1 MEPWWTANPLG
12 VPTGRGRWV
21 RLALSLLLL
30 GATYFLAGKVGLFL
44 AVGNASV
51 SAVWPPTGIAI
62 AALLLGDFSLWPAI
76 FAGAFLVNVTTTGDV
91 TSSLGIATGNT
102 LEAVVGAY
110 LALRFAGG
118 KRVLATPRN
127 VAVFAL
133 LSGFLAST
141 LAATIGTTSLTL
153 AHLAAPSN
161 FFGVWG
167 PWWLGDAIGAI
178 EVTPLLL
185 AVAQRLGKPYPVLS
199 APARW
204 EPFGVGAVTVA
215 LALVVFARTPTMAL
229 GGYPL
234 IFLVVPPIIWAAVRF
249 GPVGAV
255 GSVSA
260 VSVIAIIA
268 TVTGNGPFATLP
280 LGVSLIAL
288 RIFIGSLAITALLV
302 AAEVLQHHRLESE
315 LNHTRKELQRML
327 QERTAQLDAAK
338 SLAAVGTWSY
348 EAGSEKIVW
357 SPEMY
362 RILGY
367 GDDRFP
373 VDLGTAVE
381 RLVPEDRG
389 VFLGEL
395 RSVLGSSEGG
405 TVSLPEHRYRVELP
419 NGERRTVLS
428 QLAVTAFENGRPVRL
443 SGTVQDISER
453 QRIEDELRRLRTGA
467 APVSGKLADFPMWM
481 IPWMDEQPQ

>member
-1 MEPWWTANPLG
+1 MPN
-12 VPTGRGRWV
+12 GRGRWV
-21 RLALSLLLL
+21 RLALSLLVL
-30 GATYFLAGKVGLFL
+30 GAAYFLSGKVGLFL

-76 FAGAFLVNVTTTGDV
+76 FAGAFLVNLTTTGDV

-118 KRVLATPRN
+118 KRLLATPRN

-133 LSGFLAST
+133 LSGFLAAT
-141 LAATIGTTSLTL
+141 VAATIGTTSLTL

-178 EVTPLLL
+178 EVTPLIL
-185 AVAQRLGKPYPVLS
+185 AVAQGFGRPYPALS
-199 APARW
+199 VPARW
-204 EPFGVGAVTVA
+204 EPFGVAAVTVG
-215 LALVVFARTPTMAL
+215 LALVVFARPPTTAL

-249 GPVGAV
+249 GPLGAV

-260 VSVIAIIA
+260 VSVIAIVA

-280 LGVSLIAL
+280 LGVSLVAL

-348 EAGSEKIVW
+348 EAGSEKVVW
-357 SPEMY
+357 SAEMY
-362 RILGY
+362 QILGY
-367 GDDRFP
+367 GDARFP
-373 VDLGTAVE
+373 VDLEKSVE
-381 RLVPEDRG
+381 RLAPADRIVFLEELRG
-389 VFLGEL
+389 VLA
-395 RSVLGSSEGG
+395 SSEGR
-405 TVSLPEHRYRVELP
+405 TVSLPEHRYRVEFP

-428 QLAVTAFENGRPVRL
+428 QIAVTVIENGRPVRL

-453 QRIEDELRRLRTGA
+453 QRIEDELRRLRSPD
-467 APVSGKLADFPMWM
+467 APDPGKLGDIPMWM
-481 IPWMDEQPQ
+481 IPWMDNSPQ